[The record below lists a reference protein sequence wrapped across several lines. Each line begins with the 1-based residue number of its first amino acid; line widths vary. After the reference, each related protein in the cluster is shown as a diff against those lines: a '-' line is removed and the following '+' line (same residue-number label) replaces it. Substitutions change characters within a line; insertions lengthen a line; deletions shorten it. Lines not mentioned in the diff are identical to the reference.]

1 MLLAGLS
8 TRKNNKII
16 LDTMTGW
23 KEFSPLVEFESDST
37 LKQVQDGLVDGG
49 NALLA
54 LLAAVHPDAGAVHA
68 AVENIRSQL
77 DFEDISDTWVT
88 AHVLVGK
95 KTRLIAKSAVRQVS
109 FYILC
114 SSTMLDVHVL
124 NLLVVLRQH
133 CRRSSTAR
141 MRCFCFTMRIC
152 VCGRKS
158 GRFAW
163 ASLVPTP
170 SRCTKSFA
178 I

>member
-8 TRKNNKII
+8 TRKNNKKI

-37 LKQVQDGLVDGG
+37 FKQVQDELVEGG

-54 LLAAVHPDAGAVHA
+54 LLAAVHPDAGAVLA
-68 AVENIRSQL
+68 AVENIKSQL

-109 FYILC
+109 MSIFFIRQLCLMCMCSIYLLC
-114 SSTMLDVHVL
+114 SGEIAGDHRLRACAVFVL
-124 NLLVVLRQH
+124 H
-133 CRRSSTAR
+133 
-141 MRCFCFTMRIC
+141 
-152 VCGRKS
+152 
-158 GRFAW
+158 
-163 ASLVPTP
+163 
-170 SRCTKSFA
+170 
-178 I
+178 